1 MNFAKEHNM
10 EYFECSTLRSITV
23 DAPFIHVAS
32 QSALQ
37 YQEEQRQNDDKKECL
52 DVMMS

>member
-23 DAPFIHVAS
+23 DAPFMHIAS

-37 YQEEQRQNDDKKECL
+37 YQEEQRRNNNWEETL
-52 DVMMS
+52 Y

>member
-23 DAPFIHVAS
+23 DAPFMHIAS

-37 YQEEQRQNDDKKECL
+37 YREEEEEEHRNNDDKKEYY
-52 DVMMS
+52 